1 MRLSKIKV
9 CTQNCWPA
17 TVTVIETNWSFKF
30 LKKWWNTLFVDL
42 FMLLHALTYYEKKF
56 CNVFVQRKH
65 LIWFEVSNSCFNY
78 CCYCYCCCCCC
89 LYSKKLFLF
98 LLRLHIF
105 CVRYHLYFLETF
117 FLKKVCFDYF
127 CKYSPLCCKSPR
139 LHPLL
144 KWLG

>member
-42 FMLLHALTYYEKKF
+42 FMLLHTLTYYEKKF

-65 LIWFEVSNSCFNY
+65 LIWFDCSIVDTTY
-78 CCYCYCCCCCC
+78 A
-89 LYSKKLFLF
+89 FLF
-98 LLRLHIF
+98 ITF
-105 CVRYHLYFLETF
+105 VFF
-117 FLKKVCFDYF
+117 FLVSCNNNNRHVVFLNRITN
-127 CKYSPLCCKSPR
+127 CKLVHMLSGLAINTIIVHFGHWIKCI
-139 LHPLL
+139 L
-144 KWLG
+144 W